1 MIKVYRFF
9 GNSKIIGLKRNSDNS
24 TVIIGTRTGN
34 VWKMSLKR
42 CARSE
47 CTADK
52 LGFQATSAVVTFSNE
67 TLPFVT
73 GDSTSRAVYPWNCG
87 IWFGW
92 RAIKK

>member
-1 MIKVYRFF
+1 M
-9 GNSKIIGLKRNSDNS
+9 DNNEAIS
-24 TVIIGTRTGN
+24 REHFPFVDN
-34 VWKMSLKR
+34 
-42 CARSE
+42 
-47 CTADK
+47 
-52 LGFQATSAVVTFSNE
+52 VVTFSNE